1 MGIFSPRPKARIKLH
16 DHFMGEK
23 TSTTA
28 TGYAIYKEWDKA
40 DGKHYYWEEWEIR
53 GLKDFDSWLE
63 YDHYTGLIT
72 LYEPVKVAHPIDPTT
87 LHIGQQIKTTIEG
100 KEATLTVRE
109 VGHSTVA
116 RIEGTL
122 SYHIFLNEPMV
133 YAEIAY
139 TVGNENGVIS
149 AERYN
154 TKEFDVYKGR
164 VLKKADQKKVLG
176 RVVQPV
182 IRGTTVWSLFSVLFF
197 VGLLTFAFIPRS
209 ETYCTPRTVTNP
221 SGTPTA
227 SADKQ
232 VSQSDSQTCY
242 KRTIYGGGSSGVGK

>member
-1 MGIFSPRPKARIKLH
+1 MGIFSPRPKARLKIN

-28 TGYAIYKEWDKA
+28 TGYAIYKEWDKE
-40 DGKHYYWEEWEIR
+40 DNKYYYWEEWEIR
-53 GLKDFDSWLE
+53 GLNDFDSWLE
-63 YDHYTGLIT
+63 YDHYTGLVT
-72 LYEPVKVAHPIDPTT
+72 LYEPVKVAHPIDPDT
-87 LHIGQQIKTTIEG
+87 LHIGQAINTTIDG
-100 KEATLTVRE
+100 KAATMHVRE

-133 YAEIAY
+133 YAEIGY
-139 TVGNENGVIS
+139 TVGTESGVLS

-164 VLKKADQKKVLG
+164 VLKRADQKVLLG
-176 RVVQPV
+176 RVVQPLFK
-182 IRGTTVWSLFSVLFF
+182 GTTVWSFISLLFF
-197 VGLLTFAFIPRS
+197 VGLIGLAFIPS
-209 ETYCTPRTVTNP
+209 YETYCTPRTATNP
-221 SGTPTA
+221 SGTAT
-227 SADKQ
+227 SSSDKQ
-232 VSQSDSQTCY
+232 VSQTDSQTCY